1 MDHMKCVRSI
11 LQVARL
17 AAPLALGTAT
27 QAVNELVDRAFLGSF
42 SESALAAVV
51 PGGMMSAIFC
61 MFLSGTIGYS
71 GAVVARRLG
80 ADDRPGAVKA
90 LAQGVWLTAL
100 ALPLVLLAEPIGQG
114 LLALAG
120 HEPDLLRLESSYYR
134 YALAAGA
141 VNVLT
146 IVLSGYL
153 QAQKRMTI
161 VCAALSVGSGVNI
174 LLDWLLV
181 PTLGITGAGFGL
193 LAAGVLSCLILLARV
208 LRDGDV
214 RAAGRSAWKWNA
226 PLAGSI
232 VRQGLPF
239 GASAIVG
246 AGTFAFYTLCL
257 GKFGVGLLAAAN
269 AVFAIHGLLYFIVC
283 AIESAVLVLVG
294 RACGGADADA
304 MRRHF
309 LAGTLLA
316 ILCVVAFYLLLIPFS
331 DRILAL
337 FAPADS
343 ADFRCFAG
351 IFLLSMA
358 IRDVFEALQRV
369 TTGALR
375 AIGRTSSILIA
386 HVIYSLGAWLPL
398 FALTTHLKWPLA
410 TWQTMTLA
418 CAIHAALLLW
428 AWHRHTSCQH
438 RPRTPLGHLQSF
450 LLQ

>member
-1 MDHMKCVRSI
+1 MGRVKCVSNI

-42 SESALAAVV
+42 SESSLAAVV
-51 PGGMMSAIFC
+51 PGGMLALVFC
-61 MFLSGTIGYS
+61 DFLAGTIGHS
-71 GAVVARRLG
+71 GAVIARRLG
-80 ADDRPGAVKA
+80 AGGRSDAVSA
-90 LAQGVWLTAL
+90 LAQGVWLTAF
-100 ALPLVLLAEPIGQG
+100 ALPLVLLAAPLGER
-114 LLALAG
+114 LLALADHG
-120 HEPDLLRLESSYYR
+120 PDLLRLESSYYR

-181 PTLGITGAGFGL
+181 PTLGISGAGFGL

-208 LRDGDV
+208 LRDEDV
-214 RAAGRSAWKWNA
+214 RAAGRSTWEWNA
-226 PLAGSI
+226 SLAGII

-257 GKFGVGLLAAAN
+257 GKFSAGLLAAAN
-269 AVFAIHGLLYFIVC
+269 AVFAIHGLLYFVVC

-309 LAGTLLA
+309 RAGTLLV

-343 ADFRCFAG
+343 ADFRRFAG

-358 IRDVFEALQRV
+358 ARDVFEALQRV

-375 AIGRTSSILIA
+375 AIGRTNSILIA
-386 HVIYSLGAWLPL
+386 HVIYSLVVWLPL

-418 CAIHAALLLW
+418 CAIHATLLLW
-428 AWHRHTSCQH
+428 AWHR
-438 RPRTPLGHLQSF
+438 RTPMEAAVK
-450 LLQ
+450 

>member
-1 MDHMKCVRSI
+1 MQVVTLLRNI
-11 LQVARL
+11 LQVGRL
-17 AAPLALGTAT
+17 AIPLALGSLA
-27 QAVNELVDRAFLGSF
+27 QSVNELADRAFLGNF
-42 SESALAAVV
+42 SEASLAAVV
-51 PGGMMSAIFC
+51 PGSMMSAIFC

-71 GAVVARRLG
+71 GAVIARRLG
-80 ADDRPGAVKA
+80 AEDRFGAVKA
-90 LAQGVWLTAL
+90 LAQGVWLTAF

-120 HEPDLLRLESSYYR
+120 HEPGLLRLESSYYR

-161 VCAALSVGSGVNI
+161 VCTALSIGSGVNI
-174 LLDWLLV
+174 LLDWLLI
-181 PTLGITGAGFGL
+181 PMLGISGAGFGL
-193 LAAGVLSCLILLARV
+193 LSAGALSCLILLARV
-208 LRDGDV
+208 LFDGDV
-214 RAAGRSAWKWNA
+214 RAAGRAARQWDAS
-226 PLAGSI
+226 LAGSI

-246 AGTFAFYTLCL
+246 AGTFTLYTLCL
-257 GKFGVGLLAAAN
+257 GKFGAGLLAAAN

-294 RACGGADADA
+294 HACGGADADA

-309 LAGTLLA
+309 RAGTFLVL
-316 ILCVVAFYLLLIPFS
+316 LCVTAFYLLLIPFS

-343 ADFRCFAG
+343 ADFRRFAG

-375 AIGRTSSILIA
+375 AIGRTNSILIA
-386 HVIYSLGAWLPL
+386 HVIYSLGVWLPL